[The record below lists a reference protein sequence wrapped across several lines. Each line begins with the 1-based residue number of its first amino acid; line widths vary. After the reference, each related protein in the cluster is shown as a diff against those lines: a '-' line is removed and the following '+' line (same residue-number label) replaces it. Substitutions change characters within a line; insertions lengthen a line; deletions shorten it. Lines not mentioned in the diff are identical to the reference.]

1 MENLHPPGPGEWRE
15 ATESHPSQRGRGRPG
30 PHGREGKLRLK
41 GQWRTPQACPGQQAH
56 QGVGRGCST
65 HIRLGRAGDAGAALP
80 PTSRSDST
88 EASSPL
94 PLLFCSDRQ
103 GGFRGQWQV
112 NYFTYGVLVRTGKE
126 RPGVT
131 GCECGLR
138 AYLASNTELS

>member
-65 HIRLGRAGDAGAALP
+65 HIRLGGLGTRELLYH
-80 PTSRSDST
+80 
-88 EASSPL
+88 PL
-94 PLLFCSDRQ
+94 PAVTAQRPQARSLCFSALI
-103 GGFRGQWQV
+103 
-112 NYFTYGVLVRTGKE
+112 GKVVS
-126 RPGVT
+126 G
-131 GCECGLR
+131 
-138 AYLASNTELS
+138 ASGKLIISPMVYW

>member
-1 MENLHPPGPGEWRE
+1 MEDTPGLPGTTGPPRGGERLQHP
-15 ATESHPSQRGRGRPG
+15 
-30 PHGREGKLRLK
+30 
-41 GQWRTPQACPGQQAH
+41 H
-56 QGVGRGCST
+56 QT
-65 HIRLGRAGDAGAALP
+65 GRAGDAGAALP